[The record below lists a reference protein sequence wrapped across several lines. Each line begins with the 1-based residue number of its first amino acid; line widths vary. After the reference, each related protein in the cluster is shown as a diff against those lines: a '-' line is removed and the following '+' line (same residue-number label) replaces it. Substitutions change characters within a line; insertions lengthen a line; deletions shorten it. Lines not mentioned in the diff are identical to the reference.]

1 MARQKHQI
9 RSIFLGTKQ
18 IKIIDALFAFGICGP
33 GAWCQ
38 GKMQRWELQCNLPG
52 EGGSNAAWECLD
64 QAVAIFSIFF

>member
-1 MARQKHQI
+1 M
-9 RSIFLGTKQ
+9 RSIEKHFLGTTQ

-52 EGGSNAAWECLD
+52 EGGSNAAWECLG
-64 QAVAIFSIFF
+64 QAFSGIFPFDHQT